1 MKVVAIQSS
10 PNLDGLTSRLAQA
23 ALRGA
28 AALGA
33 ETQLVHLNT
42 YRINPCRACGN
53 GWGQCRSVPDCIQKG
68 EDDFDKIRDLLND
81 ADGIIFSTPVYFWD
95 LSESAKIFLD
105 RLRRVEWPRREAA
118 RLKGKAFIGI
128 AAAGGSGTG
137 SPSAI
142 KSMENYVNFLQL
154 KPTAYLPVSRQN
166 KDLQLHAAEE
176 AGRFMI
182 EQLRQPQ
189 A

>member
-1 MKVVAIQSS
+1 MKIVAIQSS

-28 AALGA
+28 AAMGA
-33 ETQLVHLNT
+33 ETELIHLNT
-42 YRINPCRACGN
+42 LRVNPCKACGN
-53 GWGQCRSVPDCIQKG
+53 GWGQCRNVPDCIQKG
-68 EDDFDKIRDLLND
+68 EDDFDVIRAKLVA
-81 ADGIIFSTPVYFWD
+81 ADGIVFSTPVYFWD
-95 LSESAKIFLD
+95 ISESAKIFLD

-118 RLKGKAFIGI
+118 QLKGKAMIGI

-142 KSMENYVNFLQL
+142 KSLENYMNFLQL
-154 KPTAYLPVSRQN
+154 KPVVYLPVSRQN
-166 KDLQLHAAEE
+166 KEMQLKAAEE

-182 EQLRQPQ
+182 EQLRNPQ